1 MKVVL
6 RTDVNGLGYK
16 GDIVSISDGYAQNK
30 LIPQGLAYLATAG
43 AEKEAEKM
51 RQARELRAS
60 EEKAMAEEMASRMEN
75 ETLTIAMN
83 AGEGGKLF
91 GSVSATDISEALSD
105 QKNITIDKKLIT
117 IAESI
122 KEIGTY
128 QVDVKPHPDV
138 EFTISLD
145 VVTETN

>member
-6 RTDVNGLGYK
+6 RTDVDGLGYK

-30 LIPQGLAYLATAG
+30 LIPQGLAHLATAG

-60 EEKAMAEEMASRMEN
+60 EERAMAEEMATRMEN

-105 QKNITIDKKLIT
+105 QKNITIDKKLVT

>member
-6 RTDVNGLGYK
+6 RTDVDGLGYK

-145 VVTETN
+145 VITETN

>member
-6 RTDVNGLGYK
+6 RTDVDGLGYK
-16 GDIVSISDGYAQNK
+16 GGIVLISDGYAQNK

-117 IAESI
+117 VAQSI

-145 VVTETN
+145 VITETN

>member
-6 RTDVNGLGYK
+6 RTDVDGLGYK

-117 IAESI
+117 VAQSI

-145 VVTETN
+145 VITETN

>member
-6 RTDVNGLGYK
+6 RTDVAGLGYK

-30 LIPQGLAYLATAG
+30 LIPQGMAYLATAG

-60 EEKAMAEEMASRMEN
+60 EEKAMAEEIASRMEN

-105 QKNITIDKKLIT
+105 QKNITIDKKLIK

>member
-6 RTDVNGLGYK
+6 RTDVDGLGYK

-105 QKNITIDKKLIT
+105 QKNIKVILKIVVIT
-117 IAESI
+117 
-122 KEIGTY
+122 
-128 QVDVKPHPDV
+128 
-138 EFTISLD
+138 
-145 VVTETN
+145 

>member
-6 RTDVNGLGYK
+6 RNDVEGLGYK
-16 GDIVSISDGYAQNK
+16 GDIVTISDGYAQNK
-30 LIPQGLAYLATAG
+30 LIPQGLAFKATAG
-43 AEKEAEKM
+43 AEREAEKM

-60 EEKAMAEEMASRMEN
+60 EEKAVAEEMASRMEN

>member
-6 RTDVNGLGYK
+6 RNDVEGLGYK
-16 GDIVSISDGYAQNK
+16 GDIVTISDGYAQNK
-30 LIPQGLAYLATAG
+30 LIPQGLAFKATAG
-43 AEKEAEKM
+43 AEREAEKM

-60 EEKAMAEEMASRMEN
+60 EEKAVAEEMANRMEN
-75 ETLTIAMN
+75 ETLSITVN

-91 GSVSATDISEALSD
+91 GSVSAADISDALSS

-117 IAESI
+117 IGESI
-122 KEIGTY
+122 KEVGSHQI
-128 QVDVKPHPDV
+128 VIRPHQDV

-145 VVTETN
+145 VIAEGD

>member
-6 RTDVNGLGYK
+6 RTDVDGLGYK
-16 GDIVSISDGYAQNK
+16 GDIVLISDGYAQNK

-60 EEKAMAEEMASRMEN
+60 EERAMAEEMASRMEN

-117 IAESI
+117 VAQSI

-128 QVDVKPHPDV
+128 QVEVKPHPDV

>member
-6 RTDVNGLGYK
+6 RNDVDGLGYK

-30 LIPQGLAYLATAG
+30 LIPQGLAYKATAG
-43 AEKEAEKM
+43 AEKEAENM

-60 EEKAMAEEMASRMEN
+60 EEKAVAEEMAARMQDESLSI
-75 ETLTIAMN
+75 TVN

-91 GSVSATDISEALSD
+91 GSVSAADISQSLSE

-117 IAESI
+117 ISESI
-122 KEIGTY
+122 KEVGSY
-128 QVDVKPHPDV
+128 QIIIKPHPDV
-138 EFTISLD
+138 EFAISLD
-145 VVTETN
+145 VVAESV

>member
-6 RTDVNGLGYK
+6 RTDVDGLGYK

-105 QKNITIDKKLIT
+105 QNNITIDKKLIT

>member
-6 RTDVNGLGYK
+6 RNDVDGLGYK
-16 GDIVSISDGYAQNK
+16 GDIVSIADGYAQNK
-30 LIPQGLAYLATAG
+30 LIPQGLAYPASAG

-117 IAESI
+117 VAQSI

-128 QVDVKPHPDV
+128 QVEVKPHPDV

>member
-6 RTDVNGLGYK
+6 RTDVDGLGYK
-16 GDIVSISDGYAQNK
+16 GDIVLISDGYAQNK

-43 AEKEAEKM
+43 AEKEAGKM

-91 GSVSATDISEALSD
+91 GSVSAIDISEALSD

-117 IAESI
+117 VAQSI

-128 QVDVKPHPDV
+128 QVEVKPHPDV

-145 VVTETN
+145 VVAESN

>member
-6 RTDVNGLGYK
+6 RTDVAGLGYK

-145 VVTETN
+145 VITETN

>member
-6 RTDVNGLGYK
+6 RTDVDGLGYK
-16 GDIVSISDGYAQNK
+16 GDIVLISDGYAQNK

-105 QKNITIDKKLIT
+105 QNNITIDKKLIT

>member
-6 RTDVNGLGYK
+6 RTDVDGLGYK

-60 EEKAMAEEMASRMEN
+60 EEKAMAEEMASRMES

-105 QKNITIDKKLIT
+105 QKNITIDKKLIK

>member
-6 RTDVNGLGYK
+6 RTDVDGLGYK

-60 EEKAMAEEMASRMEN
+60 EEKAMAKEMATRMEN

-105 QKNITIDKKLIT
+105 QKNITIDKKLIK

>member
-6 RTDVNGLGYK
+6 RTDVDGLGYK

-117 IAESI
+117 VAQSI

-128 QVDVKPHPDV
+128 QVEVKPHPDV

>member
-6 RTDVNGLGYK
+6 RTDVDGLGYK

-43 AEKEAEKM
+43 AEKDAEKM

>member
-6 RTDVNGLGYK
+6 RTDVDGLGYK

-30 LIPQGLAYLATAG
+30 LIPQGMAYLATAG

-60 EEKAMAEEMASRMEN
+60 EERAMAEEMARRMEN

-128 QVDVKPHPDV
+128 QVDVKAHPDV

>member
-6 RTDVNGLGYK
+6 RTDVDGLGYK

-75 ETLTIAMN
+75 ETLTIALN

-117 IAESI
+117 VAQSI
-122 KEIGTY
+122 K
-128 QVDVKPHPDV
+128 K
-138 EFTISLD
+138 
-145 VVTETN
+145 

>member
-6 RTDVNGLGYK
+6 RTDVDGLGYK

-117 IAESI
+117 VAQSI
-122 KEIGTY
+122 KEIGIY
-128 QVDVKPHPDV
+128 QVEVKPHPDV

>member
-6 RTDVNGLGYK
+6 RTDVAGLGYK

-30 LIPQGLAYLATAG
+30 LIPQGLAYLATVG

>member
-6 RTDVNGLGYK
+6 RTDVDGLGYK
-16 GDIVSISDGYAQNK
+16 GDIVLISDGYAQNK

-117 IAESI
+117 VAQSI

-128 QVDVKPHPDV
+128 QVEVKPHPDV

-145 VVTETN
+145 VVTESN

>member
-6 RTDVNGLGYK
+6 RTDVDGLGYK
-16 GDIVSISDGYAQNK
+16 GDIVLISDGYAQNK

-60 EEKAMAEEMASRMEN
+60 EEKAMAEEIASRMEN

>member
-6 RTDVNGLGYK
+6 RTDVDGLGYK

-43 AEKEAEKM
+43 AEKEAKKM

>member
-1 MKVVL
+1 MQVVL
-6 RTDVNGLGYK
+6 RTDVDGRGYK
-16 GDIVSISDGYAQNK
+16 GDIVLISDGYAQNK

>member
-6 RTDVNGLGYK
+6 RADVEGLGYK

-30 LIPQGLAYLATAG
+30 LIPQGFAYLATEG
-43 AEKEAEKM
+43 AEKEAQKM

-60 EEKAMAEEMASRMEN
+60 EEKVMAEEMATRMEN
-75 ETLTIAMN
+75 ETLTVIVN

-91 GSVSATDISEALSD
+91 GSVSAADISEALSD
-105 QKNITIDKKLIT
+105 QKNIIIDKKLIT
-117 IAESI
+117 IVESI
-122 KEIGTY
+122 KEVGTY
-128 QVDVKPHPDV
+128 QVGIKPHPDV

-145 VVTETN
+145 VVPEAE

>member
-6 RTDVNGLGYK
+6 RTDVDGLGYK

-60 EEKAMAEEMASRMEN
+60 EEKALAEEMASRMEN

-128 QVDVKPHPDV
+128 QVEVKPHPDV

-145 VVTETN
+145 VVTETH

>member
-6 RTDVNGLGYK
+6 RTDVDGLGYK
-16 GDIVSISDGYAQNK
+16 GDIVLISDGYAQNK

-60 EEKAMAEEMASRMEN
+60 EEKAMAEEMANRMEN

-117 IAESI
+117 VAQSI

-128 QVDVKPHPDV
+128 QVEVKPHPDV

>member
-6 RTDVNGLGYK
+6 RTDVDGLGYK

-60 EEKAMAEEMASRMEN
+60 EEKALAEEMASRMEN

-91 GSVSATDISEALSD
+91 GSVSATDISKALSD

-128 QVDVKPHPDV
+128 QVEVKPHPDV

-145 VVTETN
+145 VVTETH

>member
-6 RTDVNGLGYK
+6 RTDVDGLGYK

-117 IAESI
+117 VAQSI

-128 QVDVKPHPDV
+128 QVEVKAHPDV

>member
-117 IAESI
+117 VAQSI

-128 QVDVKPHPDV
+128 QVEVKPHPDV

>member
-6 RTDVNGLGYK
+6 RTDVDGLGYK
-16 GDIVSISDGYAQNK
+16 GDIVLISDGYAQNK

-138 EFTISLD
+138 EITISLD

>member
-6 RTDVNGLGYK
+6 RTDVDGLGYK

-60 EEKAMAEEMASRMEN
+60 EEKAMAEEMASRMES

-128 QVDVKPHPDV
+128 QVEVKPHPDV

>member
-6 RTDVNGLGYK
+6 RTDVDGLGYK
-16 GDIVSISDGYAQNK
+16 GDIVLISDGYAKNK
-30 LIPQGLAYLATAG
+30 LIPKGLAYLATAG

-117 IAESI
+117 VAQSI

-128 QVDVKPHPDV
+128 QVEVKPHPDV